1 VRSAVNRSGNDSG
14 NDSGNRGV
22 NGGAPSAAWPRRGR
36 VAGLAALAVAVG
48 MVLLWAAPAHAETF
62 AEAAG
67 GGMGRAFLFA
77 FTAGLLTALTP
88 CVYPMIPITISI
100 FGGKGVPRA
109 RALMLATLYV
119 AGIAVMFG
127 TLGTVFALVGKAF
140 GSFLANPWVIIPLAI
155 FFAAMA
161 ASMFGAFELALPSVL
176 QQRLARVGG
185 RSLGGAF
192 LMGLVGGLIAAPC
205 TGPPLAGIL
214 AFVAT
219 TRDALT
225 GFFLLATYAMGIGV
239 PFWAIAGFSMQ
250 LPRSGGWMESVKSVF
265 GIALLVAALYYLKNV
280 LPSLAHLTG
289 RSSTFLAA
297 AIVVVVVGIA
307 IGAVH
312 LTFHDA
318 WAKRVRKGLGVAL
331 AVVGLFAIS
340 NFVLTPKVEL
350 AWLRAEPEATRI
362 AREQGRPLV
371 VDFMADWC
379 LPCKE
384 MDVQVFSHPDV
395 VSKLGDYTLL
405 RIDLSREDDDPSLAP
420 IKAKYQVNTLPA
432 VRVVSPDGAIVHRF
446 DTAVDAP
453 TFLKGLLEAS
463 L

>member
-1 VRSAVNRSGNDSG
+1 MSK
-14 NDSGNRGV
+14 RGI
-22 NGGAPSAAWPRRGR
+22 GAA
-36 VAGLAALAVAVG
+36 AGLGVTLVGVATAQAA
-48 MVLLWAAPAHAETF
+48 TF
-62 AEAAG
+62 ADAASS
-67 GGMGRAFLFA
+67 GMASAFLFA

-88 CVYPMIPITISI
+88 CVYPMVPITISI

-109 RALMLATLYV
+109 RALLLATLYV

-140 GSFLANPWVIIPLAI
+140 GSFLANPWVIVPLAL
-155 FFAAMA
+155 FFALMA
-161 ASMFGAFELALPSVL
+161 ASMFGAFELGLPSWL
-176 QQRLARVGG
+176 QHRLNRVGG
-185 RSLGGAF
+185 RSVGGAF

-219 TRDALT
+219 TRNAFT
-225 GFFLLATYAMGIGV
+225 GFFLLATYAIGIGV
-239 PFWAIAGFSMQ
+239 PFWAIAGFSMR
-250 LPRSGGWMESVKSVF
+250 LPKSGAWMEAVKSVF

-280 LPSLAHLTG
+280 VPPLAHFTG
-289 RSSTFLAA
+289 RTLTFLAVA
-297 AIVVVVVGIA
+297 GVLVLAGIA

-318 WAKRVRKGLGVAL
+318 WKVSLRKGAGVAM
-331 AVVGLFAIS
+331 AVIGLFAIT

-350 AWLRAEPEATRI
+350 AWLRVEPEAAQI
-362 AREQGRPLV
+362 ARDNGRPLV

-395 VSKLGDYTLL
+395 VNELAAFTLL
-405 RIDLSREDDDPSLAP
+405 RVDLTREDDDPSLAAV
-420 IKAKYQVNTLPA
+420 KTKYGVNTLPA
-432 VRVVSPDGAIVHRF
+432 VRIVSPQGQIVQRF
-446 DTAVDAP
+446 DTIVDAP
-453 TFLKGLLEAS
+453 TFLKSLALGAS
-463 L
+463 RQGALAN